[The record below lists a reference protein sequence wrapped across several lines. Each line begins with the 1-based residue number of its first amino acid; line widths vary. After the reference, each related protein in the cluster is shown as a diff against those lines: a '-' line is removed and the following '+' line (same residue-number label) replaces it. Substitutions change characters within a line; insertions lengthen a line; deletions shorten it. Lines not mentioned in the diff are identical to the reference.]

1 MAATT
6 QREHMKC
13 NELMGTLRYWNR
25 ICPKLL
31 VPQKTHTN
39 PQSSILNLWLTL
51 LTLSPPRLKY
61 QFSILFAI
69 HYFNFR
75 PENLVLNQ
83 TEKYQIENFLSSIFL
98 FTWKYIGWYCKEKIN
113 CILWVLFIFFFSG
126 STVRIASYL
135 DSVMYT
141 FTLMVRFQG
150 VH

>member
-6 QREHMKC
+6 QREHMKS

-25 ICPKLL
+25 ICPSCWSLKKL
-31 VPQKTHTN
+31 N

-51 LTLSPPRLKY
+51 LTLSRPPRLKY

-83 TEKYQIENFLSSIFL
+83 TENHQIENFLFFFFFSSIFL

-113 CILWVLFIFFFSG
+113 CILWVLFIFFFQ
-126 STVRIASYL
+126 
-135 DSVMYT
+135 D
-141 FTLMVRFQG
+141 QQ
-150 VH
+150 